1 MDLKNLPSRYTQT
14 SDEMG
19 GNKDIM
25 AALKQPLQTDNQ
37 PSVVKEL
44 KSLATRPGFL
54 TWKAD
59 DEPVFKIKGKA
70 KITGQGLDL
79 DAALQQKQA
88 TGSQKQGPSAP
99 EFPNVKPLVV
109 EADKDDD
116 DDADDKSGLG
126 RIDFSNFRDTLPL
139 AAAFCLGVG
148 LGWWQW
154 GRNRF

>member
-1 MDLKNLPSRYTQT
+1 
-14 SDEMG
+14 MG

-25 AALKQPLQTDNQ
+25 AALQQGKQPLQTDNQ

-44 KSLATRPGFL
+44 KTLATRPGFL
-54 TWKAD
+54 TWKDD

-70 KITGQGLDL
+70 KITGQGFDL

-88 TGSQKQGPSAP
+88 AGSQKQGPSTP

-109 EADKDDD
+109 EADKEDDD
-116 DDADDKSGLG
+116 DVADKSGLG
-126 RIDFSNFRDTLPL
+126 RIDFNNLWDTVPL
-139 AAAFCLGVG
+139 AAAFFFGIGVG
-148 LGWWQW
+148 WWYW